1 MDDNLLNQTPLQSA
15 DILTQGEANNQ
26 PVSVPEKFID
36 PQSGEIRMEALV
48 KSYLELE
55 KKLSSAGPS
64 LSDPQ
69 GRQRVLKEL
78 GCPDCASEYNVDVSH
93 GLFDMDEE
101 LNQKLFEKGF
111 TNDQVQM
118 VYDAAASKLVPMI
131 LDLTSEFQADREME
145 RLVSE
150 FGGVEKWQEVS
161 RQLLAYGQK
170 NLAKDVLSGLAGSC
184 DGVRAL
190 YRMMSSDQPMLNK
203 TNGGGDAGLGEDK
216 LKSMMADPKY
226 WKTKDPV
233 HIAKVTSGFK
243 NMYGDA

>member
-1 MDDNLLNQTPLQSA
+1 MDENLLNQTPNIIQ
-15 DILTQGEANNQ
+15 TQ
-26 PVSVPEKFID
+26 PDDTPLSVPDKFID
-36 PQSGEIRMEALV
+36 QQSGEIRIDALV

-64 LSDPQ
+64 LADAD
-69 GRQRVLKEL
+69 GRARVLKEL
-78 GCPDCASEYNVDVSH
+78 GCPDCASDYSVDLSH
-93 GLFDMDEE
+93 GLFDLDEE
-101 LNQKLFEKGF
+101 LNQKLFDKGF

-170 NLAKDVLSGLAGSC
+170 NLAPDVLSGLAGSY
-184 DGVRAL
+184 DGVMAL
-190 YRMMSSDQPMLNK
+190 YRMMSSDQPALN
-203 TNGGGDAGLGEDK
+203 TMAQGDEGMGADT

-226 WKTKDPV
+226 WKTKDPE

-243 NMYGDA
+243 NMYRDA